1 MPTAK
6 VSAKGWVV
14 IPKEL
19 RERAGIR
26 EGEMVHVIELGG
38 LVALIPVARDPIAA
52 ARGML
57 AGGPSLAQALLR
69 ERKQEGEQEE
79 AGLEPP
85 GGS

>member
-14 IPKEL
+14 IPREL

-26 EGEMVHVIELGG
+26 EGEMVHVMELGG
-38 LVALIPVARDPIAA
+38 LVTLVPVARHPLAA

-57 AGGPSLAQALLR
+57 AGGPSLAEALLR
-69 ERKQEGEQEE
+69 ERKQEGEREE

-85 GGS
+85 EGG